1 VGDLNLPIDITFN
14 VYSDSG
20 GKDPDSH
27 SPTLKKYH
35 KILWNKPLPSGKIFM
50 LSDTES
56 DTYLTYNSAQEEISL
71 SSDSISNSYRD
82 KKALSSITSEL
93 SKEVEEFRNI
103 GSTIGGYILFPNKK
117 IDGKMTING
126 ARGFNQKI
134 ADRFDLTLECIRLH
148 YLGKPNPLENVLN
161 QNSSFFKLFESF
173 AGYIDFFL
181 LQDLVSPSYESI
193 NFFTPIERN
202 FESSPLPESKEQ
214 YLQYMHGSTSLTTK
228 RNERIKQWAM
238 HIYPEEIVH
247 SEGTNEK
254 R

>member
-1 VGDLNLPIDITFN
+1 MGEQKLPIDIAFN
-14 VYSDSG
+14 FYSDSG
-20 GKDPDSH
+20 GKDPDSY

-35 KILWNKPLPSGKIFM
+35 KLLWSKPLPSGKVFT

-56 DTYLTYNSAQEEISL
+56 DSYLTYISEQEKISL

-82 KKALSSITSEL
+82 KKALSSIVQDL
-93 SKEVEEFRNI
+93 SKEVEEFRNL

-148 YLGKPNPLENVLN
+148 YLGKPNPLQEALD

-173 AGYIDFFL
+173 AGYVDFFL
-181 LQDLVSPSYESI
+181 LQDLVDANYDSI
-193 NFFTPIERN
+193 NLFIPIKQM
-202 FESSPLPESKEQ
+202 FESSPLPASKEE
-214 YLQYMHGSTSLTTK
+214 YLQYMNRSTSFTAK
-228 RNERIKQWAM
+228 RNERIKQW
-238 HIYPEEIVH
+238 
-247 SEGTNEK
+247 SL
-254 R
+254 

>member
-1 VGDLNLPIDITFN
+1 MGDLNLPIDITFN
-14 VYSDSG
+14 FYSDSG

-35 KILWNKPLPSGKIFM
+35 KILWSKPLPSGKIFT
-50 LSDTES
+50 LSDTDS
-56 DTYLTYNSAQEEISL
+56 SSYLTYSSAQEEISL

-82 KKALSSITSEL
+82 KKTLSSITSEL
-93 SKEVEEFRNI
+93 SKEAEEFRSI
-103 GSTIGGYILFPNKK
+103 GSTIGGFILFPNKK

-173 AGYIDFFL
+173 AGYVDFFL
-181 LQDLVSPSYESI
+181 LQDLVNPDYELI
-193 NFFTPIERN
+193 YFLPPIKQV
-202 FESSPLPESKEQ
+202 FESSPLPESKVE
-214 YLQYMHGSTSLTTK
+214 YMQYMQSSTSFTLK
-228 RNERIKQWAM
+228 RNERIKQWTTA
-238 HIYPEEIVH
+238 YLP
-247 SEGTNEK
+247 
-254 R
+254 

>member
-1 VGDLNLPIDITFN
+1 MGALNLPIDITFN

-35 KILWNKPLPSGKIFM
+35 KILWSKPLPSGKIFT

-56 DTYLTYNSAQEEISL
+56 DSYLTYNSAEGKISL

-82 KKALSSITSEL
+82 KKVLSSIIKDLT
-93 SKEVEEFRNI
+93 KEVEEFRNI
-103 GSTIGGYILFPNKK
+103 GSMIGGFILFPNKK

-161 QNSSFFKLFESF
+161 QNSLFFKLFESF
-173 AGYIDFFL
+173 AGYVDFFL
-181 LQDLVSPSYESI
+181 LQDLVNPDYEVIYFLPPI
-193 NFFTPIERN
+193 NQV
-202 FESSPLPESKEQ
+202 FESSPLPENKVE
-214 YLQYMHGSTSLTTK
+214 YLQYMQSSTSFTLK
-228 RNERIKQWAM
+228 RNERIKQW
-238 HIYPEEIVH
+238 
-247 SEGTNEK
+247 SS
-254 R
+254 

>member
-1 VGDLNLPIDITFN
+1 MGALNLPIDITFN

-35 KILWNKPLPSGKIFM
+35 KILWSKPLPSGKIFT

-56 DTYLTYNSAQEEISL
+56 DSYLTYNSAEGKISL

-82 KKALSSITSEL
+82 KKVLSSIIKDLT
-93 SKEVEEFRNI
+93 KEVEEFRNI
-103 GSTIGGYILFPNKK
+103 GSMIGGFILFPNKK

-173 AGYIDFFL
+173 AGYVDFFL
-181 LQDLVSPSYESI
+181 LQDLVNPDYKLI
-193 NFFTPIERN
+193 YFLPPIKQV
-202 FESSPLPESKEQ
+202 FESSPLPESKVE
-214 YLQYMHGSTSLTTK
+214 YLQYMQSSTSFTLK
-228 RNERIKQWAM
+228 RNERIKQW
-238 HIYPEEIVH
+238 
-247 SEGTNEK
+247 SS
-254 R
+254 

>member
-1 VGDLNLPIDITFN
+1 MIDISFN

-35 KILWNKPLPSGKIFM
+35 KLLWSKALPNAEIFT
-50 LSDTES
+50 LTDTDS
-56 DTYLTYNSAQEEISL
+56 NSYLTHKSAQEEISL

-82 KKALSSITSEL
+82 KKSLSNILKDLTSE
-93 SKEVEEFRNI
+93 VEKFRNI
-103 GSTIGGYILFPNKK
+103 GSTIGGYILFPAKK
-117 IDGKMTING
+117 IDGKITING

-148 YLGKPNPLENVLN
+148 YLGKTNSLQEVLD

-173 AGYIDFFL
+173 AGYVDFFL
-181 LQDLVSPSYESI
+181 LQDLVSQNYESI
-193 NFFTPIERN
+193 NFFTPIKQI
-202 FESSPLPESKEQ
+202 FESSPLPATQ
-214 YLQYMHGSTSLTTK
+214 ADYQQYMKRSTSFTAK
-228 RNERIKQWAM
+228 RNERIKAW
-238 HIYPEEIVH
+238 
-247 SEGTNEK
+247 SL

>member
-1 VGDLNLPIDITFN
+1 VSDQKLPIDISFN
-14 VYSDSG
+14 FYSDSD
-20 GKDPDSH
+20 GKDPDSY

-35 KILWNKPLPSGKIFM
+35 KLLWSKPLPSGKIFT
-50 LSDTES
+50 LTDTDS
-56 DTYLTYNSAQEEISL
+56 SSYLTYSSAQNEISL

-103 GSTIGGYILFPNKK
+103 GSTIGGYILFPGKK

-148 YLGKPNPLENVLN
+148 YLGKTNSLQEVLD

-173 AGYIDFFL
+173 AGYVDFFL
-181 LQDLVSPSYESI
+181 LQDLVSPNYESI
-193 NFFTPIERN
+193 NFFTPIKQI
-202 FESSPLPESKEQ
+202 FESSPLPATQAEYQ
-214 YLQYMHGSTSLTTK
+214 QYMKRSTSFTAK
-228 RNERIKQWAM
+228 RNERIKAW
-238 HIYPEEIVH
+238 
-247 SEGTNEK
+247 SL

>member
-1 VGDLNLPIDITFN
+1 VSEQKLPIDVSFN
-14 VYSDSG
+14 FYSDSG
-20 GKDPDSH
+20 GKDPDSY

-35 KILWNKPLPSGKIFM
+35 KLLWSKPLPSGKIFT
-50 LSDTES
+50 LTDTDS
-56 DTYLTYNSAQEEISL
+56 SSYLTYSSAQNEISL

-82 KKALSSITSEL
+82 KKALSSITREL

-103 GSTIGGYILFPNKK
+103 GSTIGGYILFPGKK

-148 YLGKPNPLENVLN
+148 YAGAQNTLQEVLT

-173 AGYIDFFL
+173 AGYVDFFL
-181 LQDLVSPSYESI
+181 LQDLVSPNYDSI
-193 NFFTPIERN
+193 NFFTHIERI

-214 YLQYMHGSTSLTTK
+214 YLQYMHGSTSFTTK
-228 RNERIKQWAM
+228 RSGRIKKWAVNTEVLP
-238 HIYPEEIVH
+238 II
-247 SEGTNEK
+247 NLK
-254 R
+254 

>member
-1 VGDLNLPIDITFN
+1 VSEQKLHIDVSFN
-14 VYSDSG
+14 FYSDSG

-35 KILWNKPLPSGKIFM
+35 KLLWSKPLPSGKIFT
-50 LSDTES
+50 LTDTDS
-56 DTYLTYNSAQEEISL
+56 SSYLTYSSAQNEISL

-103 GSTIGGYILFPNKK
+103 GSTIGGYILFPGKK

-148 YLGKPNPLENVLN
+148 YAGAQNPLQEVLT

-173 AGYIDFFL
+173 AGYVDFFL
-181 LQDLVSPSYESI
+181 LQDLVNPDYELI
-193 NFFTPIERN
+193 YFLPPIKQV
-202 FESSPLPESKEQ
+202 FESSPLPESKVE
-214 YLQYMHGSTSLTTK
+214 YMQYMQSSTSFTLK
-228 RNERIKQWAM
+228 RNERIKQWTTA
-238 HIYPEEIVH
+238 YLP
-247 SEGTNEK
+247 
-254 R
+254 

>member
-1 VGDLNLPIDITFN
+1 VSEQKLPIDVSFN
-14 VYSDSG
+14 FYSDSG

-35 KILWNKPLPSGKIFM
+35 KLLWSKPLPSGKIFT
-50 LSDTES
+50 LTDTDS
-56 DTYLTYNSAQEEISL
+56 SSYLTYSSAQNEISL

-103 GSTIGGYILFPNKK
+103 GSTIGGYILFPGKK

-148 YLGKPNPLENVLN
+148 YAGAQNPLQEVLT

-173 AGYIDFFL
+173 AGYVDFFL
-181 LQDLVSPSYESI
+181 LQDLVSPNYESI
-193 NFFTPIERN
+193 NFFTPIKQI
-202 FESSPLPESKEQ
+202 FESSPLPATQAEYQ
-214 YLQYMHGSTSLTTK
+214 QYMKRSTSFTAK
-228 RNERIKQWAM
+228 RNERIKAW
-238 HIYPEEIVH
+238 
-247 SEGTNEK
+247 SL

>member
-1 VGDLNLPIDITFN
+1 MGEQKLPIDIAFN
-14 VYSDSG
+14 FYSDSG

-35 KILWNKPLPSGKIFM
+35 KILWSKPLPSGKVFT

-56 DTYLTYNSAQEEISL
+56 DSYLTYISEQEKISL

-82 KKALSSITSEL
+82 KKALSSIVQDL
-93 SKEVEEFRNI
+93 NKEVEEFRNL
-103 GSTIGGYILFPNKK
+103 GSTIGGYILFPSKK

-148 YLGKPNPLENVLN
+148 YLGKPNPLQEVLD

-173 AGYIDFFL
+173 AGYVDFIL
-181 LQDLVSPSYESI
+181 LQDLVNSNYESI
-193 NFFTPIERN
+193 NFFTPIN
-202 FESSPLPESKEQ
+202 QLFESSPLPATQGE
-214 YLQYMHGSTSLTTK
+214 YLQYMKSSTSFTAK
-228 RNERIKQWAM
+228 RNERIKAW
-238 HIYPEEIVH
+238 
-247 SEGTNEK
+247 SLS
-254 R
+254 

>member
-1 VGDLNLPIDITFN
+1 MSEQKLHIDVSFN
-14 VYSDSG
+14 FYSDSG

-35 KILWNKPLPSGKIFM
+35 KLLWSKPLPSGKIFT
-50 LSDTES
+50 LTDTDS
-56 DTYLTYNSAQEEISL
+56 SSYLTYSSAQNEISL

-93 SKEVEEFRNI
+93 SKEVEEFRNV
-103 GSTIGGYILFPNKK
+103 GSTIGGYILFPGKK

-134 ADRFDLTLECIRLH
+134 ADRFDLTLECIRLQ
-148 YLGKPNPLENVLN
+148 YAGAQNPLQEVLT

-173 AGYIDFFL
+173 VGYVDFFL
-181 LQDLVSPSYESI
+181 LQDLVSQNYESI
-193 NFFTPIERN
+193 NFFTPIEQI

-214 YLQYMHGSTSLTTK
+214 YLQYMHGSTTFTTK
-228 RNERIKQWAM
+228 RNERIKQW
-238 HIYPEEIVH
+238 
-247 SEGTNEK
+247 SS
-254 R
+254 

>member
-1 VGDLNLPIDITFN
+1 MGEQKLPIDIAFN
-14 VYSDSG
+14 FYSDSG
-20 GKDPDSH
+20 GKDPDSY

-35 KILWNKPLPSGKIFM
+35 KLLWSKPLPSGKVFT

-56 DTYLTYNSAQEEISL
+56 DSYLTYISAQEKISL

-82 KKALSSITSEL
+82 KKALSSIIQDL

-148 YLGKPNPLENVLN
+148 YLGMSNPLQEVLT
-161 QNSSFFKLFESF
+161 QNAAFFKLFENF
-173 AGYIDFFL
+173 AGYVDFFL
-181 LQDLVSPSYESI
+181 LQDLVDVNYELI
-193 NFFTPIERN
+193 NFFTPTKQM
-202 FESSPLPESKEQ
+202 FESSPLPASKEE
-214 YLQYMHGSTSLTTK
+214 YLQYMNRSTCFTAK
-228 RNERIKQWAM
+228 RNERIKEW
-238 HIYPEEIVH
+238 
-247 SEGTNEK
+247 SS
-254 R
+254 

>member
-35 KILWNKPLPSGKIFM
+35 KILWSKPLPSGKIFT

-56 DTYLTYNSAQEEISL
+56 DSYLTYNSAQEKVSL

-82 KKALSSITSEL
+82 KKVLSSIIKDLT
-93 SKEVEEFRNI
+93 KEVEEFRSI
-103 GSTIGGYILFPNKK
+103 GSTIGGFILFPNKK

-173 AGYIDFFL
+173 AGYVDFFL
-181 LQDLVSPSYESI
+181 LQDLVNPDYELI
-193 NFFTPIERN
+193 YFLPPIKQV
-202 FESSPLPESKEQ
+202 FESSPLPESKVE
-214 YLQYMHGSTSLTTK
+214 YMQYMQSSTSFTLK
-228 RNERIKQWAM
+228 RNERIKQWTTA
-238 HIYPEEIVH
+238 YLP
-247 SEGTNEK
+247 
-254 R
+254 

>member
-1 VGDLNLPIDITFN
+1 VSEQKLPIDVSFN
-14 VYSDSG
+14 FYSDSG

-35 KILWNKPLPSGKIFM
+35 KLLWSKPLPSGKIFT
-50 LSDTES
+50 LTDTDS
-56 DTYLTYNSAQEEISL
+56 SSYLTYSSAQNEISL

-93 SKEVEEFRNI
+93 NKEVEEFRNI
-103 GSTIGGYILFPNKK
+103 GSTIGGYILFPGKK

-148 YLGKPNPLENVLN
+148 YAGAQNPLQEVLT

-173 AGYIDFFL
+173 AGYVDFFL
-181 LQDLVSPSYESI
+181 LQDLVSQNYESI
-193 NFFTPIERN
+193 NFFTPIEQI

-214 YLQYMHGSTSLTTK
+214 YLQYMHGSTTFTTK
-228 RNERIKQWAM
+228 RNERIKQW
-238 HIYPEEIVH
+238 
-247 SEGTNEK
+247 SS
-254 R
+254 